1 MWAHNRLYGED
12 ILWRKVIADEPEEL
26 TQESEE
32 PMGELLVHEDEHSEP
47 EGSPTPQGADMNND
61 FNELDLDTFKPAG
74 DEPKTTPQR
83 NAEEEAAELEALSQQ
98 IDGFNE

>member
-1 MWAHNRLYGED
+1 
-12 ILWRKVIADEPEEL
+12 
-26 TQESEE
+26 
-32 PMGELLVHEDEHSEP
+32 GELLVHEDEHSEP
-47 EGSPTPQGADMNND
+47 DESPTPQEPVIEDD
-61 FNELDLDTFKPAG
+61 PNELDLDTFKPAG